1 MKNEKITV
9 ASNYDGSSE
18 GGIEHQGVEVSIGC
32 FTSDKSEHLKLLL
45 QNDNL
50 FEERTGP
57 RGNAFIGSSF
67 LNDLMDVNENYHK
80 NGLITYENEINNDI
94 ENLSTDNWCF
104 SGDYNKKASSMVVFD
119 GEDRGLKQEVQKYDD
134 ATGEWITTMEDS
146 TSTRSTLKIP
156 KEGFIKMSVR
166 SESLY
171 FYAEGGFPIDK
182 KSINEDYSDDLRFFV
197 QPGIDTIWFG
207 SDFGD
212 FNILHSVYFDGEEL
226 GRNFEKEERSGEIYY
241 STHLLLKDGI
251 VVAWLATNNNSH
263 FFPFGDAGEEWFSSL
278 PCISPYL
285 KENNPEAYEAAVKSL
300 LEKL

>member
-1 MKNEKITV
+1 MEKEEIIV
-9 ASNYDGSSE
+9 ARNYDSSSD
-18 GGIEHQGVEVSIGC
+18 GGIQHHGVEVSIGRL
-32 FTSDKSEHLKLLL
+32 TGDKSELLKSLL
-45 QNDNL
+45 QNESL
-50 FEERTGP
+50 FEERTF
-57 RGNAFIGSSF
+57 NFNTYQGSDF
-67 LNDLMDVNENYHK
+67 LTELMNVNENYHK
-80 NGLITYENEINNDI
+80 QGMITYESELFDDS
-94 ENLSTDNWCF
+94 EEFSTDNWSF
-104 SGDYNKKASSMVVFD
+104 GDDEARNDRATKVVFD
-119 GEDRGLKQEVQKYDD
+119 WKEDEQWDWGN
-134 ATGEWITTMEDS
+134 I
-146 TSTRSTLKIP
+146 LKIP
-156 KEGFIKMSVR
+156 KEGLSLVSVR

-171 FYAEGGFPIDK
+171 FYAEGSALSNLK
-182 KSINEDYSDDLRFFV
+182 KNIPDISDTHKFEI

-207 SDFGD
+207 SNFGD
-212 FNILHSVYFDGEEL
+212 FNILHSVFVDGEEL